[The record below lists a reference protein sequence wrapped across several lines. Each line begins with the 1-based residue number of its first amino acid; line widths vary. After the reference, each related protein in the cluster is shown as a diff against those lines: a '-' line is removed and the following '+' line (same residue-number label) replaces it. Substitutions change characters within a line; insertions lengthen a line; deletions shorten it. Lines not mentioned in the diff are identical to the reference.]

1 MPAALIRIDQATNAS
16 PIGVAGRSRDD
27 IDISQVVQ
35 LRNADDSGV
44 RSWRWDIV
52 DRPAGSA
59 AALSSPVSAAPTFTP
74 DVAGSYLIELVVN
87 EGRTGEIDRRIVA
100 IRDALNL
107 RVPAAGEKNEANW
120 LIGGTPNAR
129 GYQPEFEALYAAVA
143 DVDAA
148 VDATDATV
156 EGLASEIV
164 YDVDFT
170 ALPNNTITD
179 GSEVIDGLTWTAS
192 NIASRTT
199 LAAVVNG
206 SGIRITHVNGSSSA
220 LAGADTAPRLAIP
233 LATLI
238 PGYHPFH
245 RYLFLVEFSW
255 AVTPDAA
262 GERFSIGLYGAAA
275 SPWPSCS
282 LRYIGASANYGASA
296 AAVVIEAERDNTI
309 SNGQS
314 PTSPVFGFSL
324 DGPTTISTW
333 KAAALP
339 STIGATLLPIV
350 NNRATNATAA
360 GDFNTFSHPTANLFV
375 MALGA
380 TGTAAVHSVLIE
392 SLRIFRI

>member
-1 MPAALIRIDQATNAS
+1 MPAALIRIDQATNSS

-44 RSWRWDIV
+44 RAWRWEIV

-59 AALSSPVSAAPTFTP
+59 ASLSSPVSAAPTFTP

-87 EGRTGEIDRRIVA
+87 EGRTGEVDRRIVA

-148 VDATDATV
+148 VDATDAAV
-156 EGLASEIV
+156 EDLASEIV

-170 ALPNNTITD
+170 TLANNTITD
-179 GSEVIDGLTWTAS
+179 GAEVIDGLTWTAS

-206 SGIRITHVNGSSSA
+206 SGIRLTHVNGSSST
-220 LAGADTAPRLAIP
+220 LAGGDTAPRLTIP
-233 LATLI
+233 LSTLI
-238 PGYHPFH
+238 PGYHPFN
-245 RYLFLVEFSW
+245 RYLFLVEYSW
-255 AVTPDAA
+255 AVAPDAA

-309 SNGQS
+309 SNSQS
-314 PTSPVFGFSL
+314 PTSTVFGFSL